1 MAAIYE
7 ITLIRR
13 FVLTGWGNGTGMLV
27 LADPFG
33 DLNLLNAS
41 RSTLCIRRKGGGYC
55 FCKESLYILLRFKI
69 LNLP

>member
-13 FVLTGWGNGTGMLV
+13 FVLTGLTGWGNGTGMLV

-41 RSTLCIRRKGGGYC
+41 RSTLCIRRKVGGYC
-55 FCKESLYILLRFKI
+55 FCKRVPFHPSEI
-69 LNLP
+69 